1 MKRGHNIKLLS
12 EVVVY
17 LLYIEAISEGS
28 SLRKS
33 FILERLPGG
42 STNHRLL
49 EYAIDDLQ
57 GKRFMQISEDRMH
70 NQIFAL
76 NRNGYEYAQT
86 RLSMPGSAMHE
97 CSIDLNWILGEE
109 ALGDDTFVDEEVTQ
123 SPENKND
130 DWEPLPL
137 DREGDAYEEA
147 IELTETA
154 FSEISGNNGYSESEP
169 DERDRIVWS
178 LQQGLVLIKE
188 GLPSR
193 GQVQEMLIKPLKYIS
208 EKFAGASMGEAAKLA
223 FKALWTWTFGG

>member
-28 SLRKS
+28 SLEKL

-57 GKRFMQISEDRMH
+57 GKRFMQISVDHMH

-137 DREGDAYEEA
+137 ERESDVYQEALVASEEAEKTIREDNGFAANYPEIRDSIVWAVGSAINQMREGLITVGQVRTMLIAPFQKVASLFSEGLLKEASERA
-147 IELTETA
+147 IEKL
-154 FSEISGNNGYSESEP
+154 I
-169 DERDRIVWS
+169 
-178 LQQGLVLIKE
+178 GL
-188 GLPSR
+188 
-193 GQVQEMLIKPLKYIS
+193 
-208 EKFAGASMGEAAKLA
+208 F
-223 FKALWTWTFGG
+223 